1 MGVQITARELLRPWQ
16 IKAVHCYDE
25 YFNIGH
31 INAVHCYDEYFNIVL
46 VYNFQMP
53 PCFIVYLGM

>member
-1 MGVQITARELLRPWQ
+1 MGVQITARELLRPWL
-16 IKAVHCYDE
+16 INAVHCYDE

>member
-16 IKAVHCYDE
+16 IVHCYDE
-25 YFNIGH
+25 YFNIGQ

-46 VYNFQMP
+46 VYNLKMA

>member
-1 MGVQITARELLRPWQ
+1 MGVQIAARELLRPWQ
-16 IKAVHCYDE
+16 
-25 YFNIGH
+25 

-46 VYNFQMP
+46 VYNLKMA